1 MLCKTEWSWELRTWS
16 HKMNLLDILSTSPHY
31 FSRKWIGATNENSNY
46 DLRVWRV
53 NRPFHGY
60 FYPFNALQKFDWLF
74 LCFLFKFDEG
84 ITFAKKVVAMGDEK
98 ELSSR
103 GYLALGIGYSLQ
115 SCEGRFLV
123 RLFTHGLQ
131 ASSEFENRET
141 RRVVREQREK
151 PWSFAAQSRGV
162 TFADSWQLV
171 SYIITNFLDR
181 NNFLPKFLYLSFV
194 IHVSLFY
201 YRLFIFLFTS

>member
-1 MLCKTEWSWELRTWS
+1 MRIQILILGFEGLIDPSTVIF
-16 HKMNLLDILSTSPHY
+16 NLLVGHICQNPSTQLKRTPSDLSRCKFNWYRSST
-31 FSRKWIGATNENSNY
+31 
-46 DLRVWRV
+46 DL
-53 NRPFHGY
+53 
-60 FYPFNALQKFDWLF
+60 FNV
-74 LCFLFKFDEG
+74 LFKIGEG

-115 SCEGRFLV
+115 SCEGRFLL

-151 PWSFAAQSRGV
+151 PWSFAAHSRGV

-171 SYIITNFLDR
+171 SYIITNFLGR
-181 NNFLPKFLYLSFV
+181 KNFLPIFLYLSFV
-194 IHVSLFY
+194 IHVSLFH
-201 YRLFIFLFTS
+201 YRLFSFLFTS